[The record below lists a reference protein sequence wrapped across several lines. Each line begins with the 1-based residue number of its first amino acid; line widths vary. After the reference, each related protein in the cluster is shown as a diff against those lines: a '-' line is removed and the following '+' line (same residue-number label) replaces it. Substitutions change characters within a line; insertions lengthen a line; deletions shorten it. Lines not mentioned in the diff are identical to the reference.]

1 MKRHVTGAVFL
12 ISTILLLIGCGMN
25 SILDIISD
33 KYPLVDVVE
42 SSTNSEDT
50 ARVFAAENQDLSEV
64 SSFIQNEKDPD
75 NVSEIKDN
83 KQVLIYDD
91 YFITLTKDEDNEDQ
105 TLIEVASHGFVRD
118 NYSPDFFDGLIAY
131 YILSNLFDVDDW
143 SRRQRD
149 RCVSAANGCYQGY
162 NASGGAYK
170 GPSRPP
176 SFRGSGVRGGGPGSG
191 K

>member
-1 MKRHVTGAVFL
+1 MKRQVIGAAFL
-12 ISTILLLIGCGMN
+12 ISAILLLIGCGMN

-33 KYPLVDVVE
+33 KYPLADVVE
-42 SSTNSEDT
+42 SSTNSKDT

-64 SSFIQNEKDPD
+64 SSLIQSEKKPD
-75 NVSEIKDN
+75 NVSEAKDD

-91 YFITLTKDEDNEDQ
+91 YFVTLTKDEEDSND
-105 TLIEVASHGFVRD
+105 TIIEVASHGFVRD

-131 YILSNLFDVDDW
+131 YILSNLFNVNDW
-143 SRRQRD
+143 SNRQSN
-149 RCVSAANGCYQGY
+149 RCINAAGDCYKGY

-170 GPSRPP
+170 GPARPS
-176 SFRGSGVRGGGPGSG
+176 SFRGSLNRGGGPGAG